1 MMGWKF
7 CSSCDGA
14 GCRMSILVVNLS
26 GAVRRHF
33 CAVRL
38 SWAEHRWPV
47 GARPLV
53 QARKITMMMLAYLR
67 SRWPLVEIEATG
79 EFVGDNSVEVLSP
92 EVCSGL
98 ELRSAGCS

>member
-1 MMGWKF
+1 
-7 CSSCDGA
+7 
-14 GCRMSILVVNLS
+14 
-26 GAVRRHF
+26 
-33 CAVRL
+33 
-38 SWAEHRWPV
+38 
-47 GARPLV
+47 LV